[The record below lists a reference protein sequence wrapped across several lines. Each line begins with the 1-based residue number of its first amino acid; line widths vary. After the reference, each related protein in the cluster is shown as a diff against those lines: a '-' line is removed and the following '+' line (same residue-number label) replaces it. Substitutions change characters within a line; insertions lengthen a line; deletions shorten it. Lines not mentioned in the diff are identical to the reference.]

1 MVSELSRPPHLV
13 YNHAPAQDRLRCG
26 RIGAGREAQ
35 GEGNEA
41 LVEVLQDQM
50 AHLREQLQNRQN
62 PPRRARR
69 NQKLQLEGPVEGR
82 SLVEMTR
89 IEGMPDCSYGKVEA
103 LEACEHKIGDKTIR
117 GPWRFEFDV
126 PNP

>member
-1 MVSELSRPPHLV
+1 V